1 MIDDISLRN
10 LRSFLVVAQESS
22 ITRAAT
28 RLHLT
33 QQTLS
38 LQIQNLE
45 RALGVTLLV
54 RTSRGVRLTAAGEQ
68 LTAGG
73 RTLMDTADTLCSA
86 VRAAAAGHVGRLR
99 VTAASH
105 PTTQL
110 AIEVANAVEAAHPGV
125 EVEIRTVLRPV
136 EAKAELHAGTS
147 DAALLWLPTGDP
159 KLRTA
164 TFRHDARAVL
174 LAEGHRLA
182 GAGSVTLA
190 DLADD
195 PVVIV
200 DAFGSPDVQAHRIA
214 DPRPDGRP
222 AVRGPVVQT
231 LEDCLTQV
239 RRGHGVWFAP
249 IAMAEWAVCPGV
261 ALVPVADLEPAELAV
276 AWTDAGPRELVE
288 RVVEAALELGHGS
301 ALSP

>member
-22 ITRAAT
+22 ISRAAA
-28 RLHLT
+28 RLHVT

-38 LQIQNLE
+38 QQIQNLE
-45 RALGVTLLV
+45 RTLGATLLV

-68 LTAGG
+68 LTASG
-73 RTLMDTADTLCSA
+73 RTLMDDAESLYAA
-86 VRAAAAGHVGRLR
+86 VRAAAAGRVGRLR
-99 VTAASH
+99 VATASH

-110 AIEVANAVEAAHPGV
+110 AIELANTIEAEHPGIEV
-125 EVEIRTVLRPV
+125 EVRTVLRPV
-136 EAKAELHAGTS
+136 EAMAELHAGTS
-147 DAALLWLPTGDP
+147 DAALLWLPTGDAE
-159 KLRTA
+159 LRTA
-164 TFRHDARAVL
+164 TFRNDARAVL
-174 LAEGHRLA
+174 LAEAHRLA
-182 GAGSVTLA
+182 GAASVTLA
-190 DLADD
+190 ELSED

-200 DAFGSPDVQAHRIA
+200 DAFGSPAVQAHRIA

-249 IAMAEWAVCPGV
+249 RAMAEWAVCPGV
-261 ALVPVADLEPAELAV
+261 ALVPVTDLEPVELAV
-276 AWTDAGPRELVE
+276 AWTDAAPRELVD
-288 RVVEAALELGHGS
+288 RLVAAAGRIGCG
-301 ALSP
+301 

>member
-1 MIDDISLRN
+1 VIDDLSLRH
-10 LRSFLVVAQESS
+10 LRSFLIVAQESS
-22 ITRAAT
+22 ITRAAA

-73 RTLMDTADTLCSA
+73 RGLIEGAESLAGA
-86 VRAAAAGHVGRLR
+86 VRAAAAGKVGRLR
-99 VTAASH
+99 VAAASH

-110 AIEVANAVEAAHPGV
+110 AIELADVIEAGHPGLDI
-125 EVEIRTVLRPV
+125 EIRTVLRPV
-136 EAKAELHAGTS
+136 EAMAELRAGTS
-147 DAALLWLPTGDP
+147 DAALLWLPTGDAE
-159 KLRTA
+159 LRTA

-174 LAEGHRLA
+174 LAKGHRLA
-182 GAGSVTLA
+182 GAASVTLA
-190 DLADD
+190 ELAED

-200 DAFGSPDVQAHRIA
+200 DAFGSPEVQAHRIA
-214 DPRPDGRP
+214 DPRPGGRP

-249 IAMAEWAVCPGV
+249 IAMAEWALCRGV
-261 ALVPVADLEPAELAV
+261 ALVPVIDLAPAELAV
-276 AWTDAGPRELVE
+276 VWTDGAPLEVVE
-288 RVVEAALELGHGS
+288 RLVGAAREIGRMQ
-301 ALSP
+301 A

>member
-1 MIDDISLRN
+1 MIDDISLRH
-10 LRSFLVVAQESS
+10 LRSFLVVAQESG
-22 ITRAAT
+22 ITRAAV
-28 RLHLT
+28 RLHVT

-38 LQIQNLE
+38 QQIQNLE

-54 RTSRGVRLTAAGEQ
+54 RTSRGVTLTAAGEH
-68 LTAGG
+68 LACSG
-73 RTLMDTADTLCSA
+73 RTLMDDAESLYA
-86 VRAAAAGHVGRLR
+86 GVRAAAAGRVGRLR
-99 VTAASH
+99 VATASH

-110 AIEVANAVEAAHPGV
+110 AIELANAIEADHPGFD
-125 EVEIRTVLRPV
+125 VEIHTVLRPV
-136 EAKAELHAGTS
+136 EAMAELHAGTS

-159 KLRTA
+159 DLRTA
-164 TFRHDARAVL
+164 TFRSDPRAVL

-182 GAGSVTLA
+182 GSAQVTLA

-200 DAFGSPDVQAHRIA
+200 DAFGSPAVQAHRIA

-222 AVRGPVVQT
+222 AVRGPVVAT
-231 LEDCLTQV
+231 LEDCLTQI

-261 ALVPVADLEPAELAV
+261 ALVPVTDLEPADLAV
-276 AWTDAGPRELVE
+276 AWTAAAPRELVE
-288 RVVEAALELGHGS
+288 RLVAAARGIVRS
-301 ALSP
+301 

>member
-22 ITRAAT
+22 ISRAAA
-28 RLHLT
+28 RLHVT

-38 LQIQNLE
+38 QQIQNLE
-45 RALGVTLLV
+45 RTLGATLLV

-68 LTAGG
+68 LTASG
-73 RTLMDTADTLCSA
+73 RTLMDDAESLYAA
-86 VRAAAAGHVGRLR
+86 VRAAAAGRVGRLR
-99 VTAASH
+99 VATASH

-110 AIEVANAVEAAHPGV
+110 AIELANAIEAEHPGIEV
-125 EVEIRTVLRPV
+125 EVRTVLRPV
-136 EAKAELHAGTS
+136 EAMAELHAGTS
-147 DAALLWLPTGDP
+147 DAALLWLPTGDA

-164 TFRHDARAVL
+164 TFRNDARAVL
-174 LAEGHRLA
+174 LAEAHRLA
-182 GAGSVTLA
+182 GATSVTLA
-190 DLADD
+190 ELSED

-200 DAFGSPDVQAHRIA
+200 DAFGSPAVQAHRIA

-239 RRGHGVWFAP
+239 RRGRGVWFAP
-249 IAMAEWAVCPGV
+249 RAMAEWAVCPGV
-261 ALVPVADLEPAELAV
+261 ALVPVTDLEPVELAV
-276 AWTDAGPRELVE
+276 AWTDAAPRELVD
-288 RVVEAALELGHGS
+288 RLVAAAGRIGCY
-301 ALSP
+301 

>member
-22 ITRAAT
+22 ISRAAA
-28 RLHLT
+28 RLHVT

-38 LQIQNLE
+38 QQIQNLE
-45 RALGVTLLV
+45 RTLGATLLV
-54 RTSRGVRLTAAGEQ
+54 RTSRGVRLTAAGER
-68 LTAGG
+68 LTCNG
-73 RTLMDTADTLCSA
+73 RTLMDDAESLYAA
-86 VRAAAAGHVGRLR
+86 VRAAAAGRVGRLR
-99 VTAASH
+99 VATASH

-110 AIEVANAVEAAHPGV
+110 AIELANVIEAEYPGIDI
-125 EVEIRTVLRPV
+125 EVRTVLRPV
-136 EAKAELHAGTS
+136 EAMAELHAGTS
-147 DAALLWLPTGDP
+147 DAALLWLPTGDAE
-159 KLRTA
+159 LRTA
-164 TFRHDARAVL
+164 TFRSDARAVL

-182 GAGSVTLA
+182 AAVSVTLA

-200 DAFGSPDVQAHRIA
+200 DAFGSPAVQAHRIA

-261 ALVPVADLEPAELAV
+261 VLVPVTDMEPVELAV
-276 AWTDAGPRELVE
+276 AWTDAAPRELVD
-288 RVVEAALELGHGS
+288 RLVAAAGKIACG
-301 ALSP
+301 

>member
-38 LQIQNLE
+38 QQIQNLE

-54 RTSRGVRLTAAGEQ
+54 RTSRGVTLTAAGEQ
-68 LTAGG
+68 LTCSG
-73 RTLMDTADTLCSA
+73 RTLIDDAETLHTA
-86 VRAAAAGHVGRLR
+86 VHAAAAGRVGRLR
-99 VTAASH
+99 IATASH

-110 AIEVANAVEAAHPGV
+110 AIELANTIEAAHAGLD
-125 EVEIRTVLRPV
+125 VEIRTVLRPV
-136 EAKAELHAGTS
+136 EAMAELHAGTS

-159 KLRTA
+159 DLRTA
-164 TFRHDARAVL
+164 TFRSDPRAVL

-182 GAGSVTLA
+182 NSASVTLA
-190 DLADD
+190 DLSDD

-200 DAFGSPDVQAHRIA
+200 DAFGSPAVQAHRIA

-239 RRGHGVWFAP
+239 RH
-249 IAMAEWAVCPGV
+249 E
-261 ALVPVADLEPAELAV
+261 D
-276 AWTDAGPRELVE
+276 
-288 RVVEAALELGHGS
+288 S
-301 ALSP
+301 

>member
-22 ITRAAT
+22 ISRAAT
-28 RLHLT
+28 RLHVT

-38 LQIQNLE
+38 QQIQNLE
-45 RALGVTLLV
+45 RTLGATLLV

-68 LTAGG
+68 LTCNG
-73 RTLMDTADTLCSA
+73 RTLMDDAESLYAA
-86 VRAAAAGHVGRLR
+86 VRAAAAGRVGRLR
-99 VTAASH
+99 VATASH

-110 AIEVANAVEAAHPGV
+110 AIELATVIEAEHPGIDV
-125 EVEIRTVLRPV
+125 EVRTVLRPV
-136 EAKAELHAGTS
+136 EAMAELHAGTS
-147 DAALLWLPTGDP
+147 DAALLWLPTGDAE
-159 KLRTA
+159 LRTA
-164 TFRHDARAVL
+164 PFRNDARAVL

-182 GAGSVTLA
+182 GAPSVTLA
-190 DLADD
+190 DLSND

-200 DAFGSPDVQAHRIA
+200 DAFGSPAVQAHRIA

-222 AVRGPVVQT
+222 ALRGPVVQT

-261 ALVPVADLEPAELAV
+261 ALVPVTDLEPAELAV
-276 AWTDAGPRELVE
+276 AWTDAAPRELVD
-288 RVVEAALELGHGS
+288 RLVAATRKIACG
-301 ALSP
+301 

>member
-28 RLHLT
+28 RLHVT

-38 LQIQNLE
+38 QQIQNLE
-45 RALGVTLLV
+45 RALGATLLV

-68 LTAGG
+68 LTASG
-73 RTLMDTADTLCSA
+73 RTLMDDAQTLYGE
-86 VRAAAAGHVGRLR
+86 VRAAAAGRVGRLR
-99 VTAASH
+99 ITAASH

-110 AIEVANAVEAAHPGV
+110 AIELANTIEAEHPGFD
-125 EVEIRTVLRPV
+125 VEIRTVLRPV
-136 EAKAELHAGTS
+136 EAMAELHAGTS

-159 KLRTA
+159 DLRTA
-164 TFRHDARAVL
+164 AFRSDPRAVL

-182 GAGSVTLA
+182 GRPSVTLA
-190 DLADD
+190 DLAED

-200 DAFGSPDVQAHRIA
+200 DAFGSPAVQAHRIA

-222 AVRGPVVQT
+222 AVRGPVVAT

-261 ALVPVADLEPAELAV
+261 ALVPVTDLEPAELAV
-276 AWTDAGPRELVE
+276 AWTDAAPQELVD
-288 RVVEAALELGHGS
+288 RLVGAAVREIR
-301 ALSP
+301 

>member
-1 MIDDISLRN
+1 MIDDISLRS

-22 ITRAAT
+22 ITRAAA
-28 RLHLT
+28 RLHVT

-38 LQIQNLE
+38 QQIQNLE

-54 RTSRGVRLTAAGEQ
+54 RTSRGVTLTAAGEQ
-68 LTAGG
+68 LTSSG
-73 RTLMDTADTLCSA
+73 RTLMADADALCAA
-86 VRAAAAGHVGRLR
+86 VHAAAAGRVGRLR
-99 VTAASH
+99 VAAASH

-110 AIEVANAVEAAHPGV
+110 AIRLATVIEADHPGFDV
-125 EVEIRTVLRPV
+125 EVRTVLRPV
-136 EAKAELHAGTS
+136 EAMAELHAGAS

-159 KLRTA
+159 DLRTA

-182 GAGSVTLA
+182 GSASVTVAELA
-190 DLADD
+190 ED

-200 DAFGSPDVQAHRIA
+200 DAFGSPAVQAHRIA

-231 LEDCLTQV
+231 LEDCLAQV

-261 ALVPVADLEPAELAV
+261 ALVPVVDLEPVELAV
-276 AWTDAGPRELVE
+276 AWTDAAPREWVDRLVG
-288 RVVEAALELGHGS
+288 AARGS
-301 ALSP
+301 VRG

>member
-1 MIDDISLRN
+1 VIDDLNLRN

-22 ITRAAT
+22 ITRAAS
-28 RLHLT
+28 RLHVT

-38 LQIQNLE
+38 QQIQNLE

-54 RTSRGVRLTAAGEQ
+54 RTSRGVSLTAAGEQ
-68 LTAGG
+68 LRAGG
-73 RTLMDTADTLCSA
+73 RTLMDVAETLFGT
-86 VRAAAAGHVGRLR
+86 VRAAADGRVGRLR
-99 VTAASH
+99 VATASH

-110 AIEVANAVEAAHPGV
+110 AIEVANAVETEHPGLD
-125 EVEIRTVLRPV
+125 VEIRTVLRPV
-136 EAKAELHAGTS
+136 EAMAELHAGTS

-159 KLRTA
+159 ELHTA
-164 TFRHDARAVL
+164 TFRADTRAVL

-182 GAGSVTLA
+182 GAASVTLA
-190 DLADD
+190 DLAED

-249 IAMAEWAVCPGV
+249 LAMAEWARCPGV
-261 ALVPVADLEPAELAV
+261 ALVPVVDLAPAELAV
-276 AWTDAGPRELVE
+276 AWTDAAPRELVNRLVE
-288 RVVEAALELGHGS
+288 GARRVVG
-301 ALSP
+301 P